1 MQDASAT
8 VDDWS
13 AGQLDGSAQ
22 WDENRKSVRFLE
34 KNFEFFFSLKK
45 WLAYLG
51 HLGWSVG
58 EPKMIFLVPK
68 KKPS

>member
-34 KNFEFFFSLKK
+34 KNFEFFFSLK
-45 WLAYLG
+45 LQIRSFMGDIGYVRPA
-51 HLGWSVG
+51 SAAS
-58 EPKMIFLVPK
+58 EATT
-68 KKPS
+68 